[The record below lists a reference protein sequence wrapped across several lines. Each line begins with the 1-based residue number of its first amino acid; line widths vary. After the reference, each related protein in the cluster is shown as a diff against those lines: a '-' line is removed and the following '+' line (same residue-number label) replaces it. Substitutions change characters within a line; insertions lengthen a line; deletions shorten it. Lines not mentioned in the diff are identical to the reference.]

1 MGKLKK
7 LLLMMVL
14 LGVSSLGFSKTYFE
28 VYLNDSSLAN
38 LREKASSS
46 SKILAELD
54 IFDGGEVIRKEGNW
68 YYIKYKTESGKMLY
82 GYIHKSQ
89 GYLTETYVVS
99 SKDGYANIRWEP
111 SSNGEIAGIEKN
123 GTTLYVY
130 DEKGEWL
137 HITYG
142 DSPHIPVA
150 YVHKSQVKKEK

>member
-1 MGKLKK
+1 MRN
-7 LLLMMVL
+7 LMLIAMFFVL
-14 LGVSSLGFSKTYFE
+14 CSLGFSKTYFE
-28 VYLNDSSLAN
+28 VDLNDSSLAN

-68 YYIKYKTESGKMLY
+68 YYIKYRRESGEILY
-82 GYIHKSQ
+82 GYIHKNQ
-89 GYLTETYVVS
+89 GYLIETYVVS
-99 SKDGYANIRWEP
+99 SKDGYANIRWAP
-111 SSNGEIAGIEKN
+111 SSNGQIAGTEKN
-123 GTTLYVY
+123 GTTLYAY

>member
-54 IFDGGEVIRKEGNW
+54 IFDGGEIIRKEGNW
-68 YYIKYKTESGKMLY
+68 YYIK
-82 GYIHKSQ
+82 
-89 GYLTETYVVS
+89 
-99 SKDGYANIRWEP
+99 
-111 SSNGEIAGIEKN
+111 
-123 GTTLYVY
+123 
-130 DEKGEWL
+130 
-137 HITYG
+137 
-142 DSPHIPVA
+142 
-150 YVHKSQVKKEK
+150 